1 MRALPTLAI
10 VAACCVCLD
19 LAPALAQQ
27 PAPRTAPAPRAVPTT
42 PDRNASAAQQRE
54 LTAAGL
60 WEHVGSTGNP
70 EAWFRISEQNG
81 VYSGQIVKM
90 FPKPGEDPTQWR
102 CTKCEGARKDQ
113 PVLGITIIEGMQRN
127 NRSYENGSILDPRD
141 GTVYRALME
150 LSPDGKQLTVRG
162 YLGIAL
168 FGQSQVWTR
177 LPDNAR

>member
-1 MRALPTLAI
+1 MRALSLLAI
-10 VAACCVCLD
+10 GAACCACLH

-27 PAPRTAPAPRAVPTT
+27 PAPRTTPPQRTTPAA
-42 PDRNASAAQQRE
+42 PDRNAPAAQPRE

-60 WEHVGSTGNP
+60 WEHVGSSGNP
-70 EAWFRISEQNG
+70 EAWFRIAEQNG

-90 FPKPGEDPTQWR
+90 FPKPGEDPMQWR
-102 CTKCEGARKDQ
+102 CTKCEGPRKDQ
-113 PVLGITIIEGMQRN
+113 PVLGITIIEGMQRKD
-127 NRSYENGSILDPRD
+127 RFYENGNILDPRD